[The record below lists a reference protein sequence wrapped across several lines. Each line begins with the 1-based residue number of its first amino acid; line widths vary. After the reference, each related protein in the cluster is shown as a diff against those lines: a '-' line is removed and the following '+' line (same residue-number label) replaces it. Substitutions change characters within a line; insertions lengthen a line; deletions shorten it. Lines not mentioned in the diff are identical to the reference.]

1 MWTPTT
7 GPTTVSTEHTLS
19 LPWGPRGTWHRT
31 PGWASPQD
39 AAASPDLDFWSLA
52 ARAALPGPT
61 VEKYL
66 PCARAGAWPCGQHV
80 CGRHHERTAAA
91 SGTGAQ
97 SGRPSMQGRQS
108 GRVKVCG
115 SSQYRADRVAAGS
128 PGGTGSCSLS
138 QCCPRHV
145 LRRTGPSSGPP
156 PAQEKLVGSERCVWV
171 QNVLTEQEDEIK
183 FWIFCFQLNDFVSQF
198 SHLQEAWG
206 KQPKGLAK
214 TKRRTPP
221 TWGPRKGRTSASAA
235 ASLTRS

>member
-7 GPTTVSTEHTLS
+7 GPTMVSTEHTLS
-19 LPWGPRGTWHRT
+19 LPWGPRGTWHPT
-31 PGWASPQD
+31 PGRASPQD
-39 AAASPDLDFWSLA
+39 VATDPGLDFWSLA

-66 PCARAGAWPCGQHV
+66 PCARAGACPVDSSCVADTMNAPRRPRALGPSQADQYAGQAVH
-80 CGRHHERTAAA
+80 
-91 SGTGAQ
+91 
-97 SGRPSMQGRQS
+97 M
-108 GRVKVCG
+108 KVCG
-115 SSQYRADRVAAGS
+115 SSQDRAERVSAGS
-128 PGGTGSCSLS
+128 PG
-138 QCCPRHV
+138 RDRV
-145 LRRTGPSSGPP
+145 LQPEPVLPKARPQEDRALVRTARSSGE
-156 PAQEKLVGSERCVWV
+156 ACGFRVLCMWI

-214 TKRRTPP
+214 TKRRMPP

-235 ASLTRS
+235 GSPTRS